1 VVDDPDSER
10 KARLG
15 AALLRHLQRCP
26 LAGDTS
32 EGMVACWIPRRGYE
46 DATRFISQVIDEM
59 VAAGELVAM
68 QLPDGRALY
77 VGGPAVRAHE

>member
-1 VVDDPDSER
+1 
-10 KARLG
+10 
-15 AALLRHLQRCP
+15 
-26 LAGDTS
+26 
-32 EGMVACWIPRRGYE
+32 MVACWIPRRGYE